1 MHLCVC
7 VFVCERIVY
16 VSILYLHYSHYHVVV
31 VLLRSGTSLTDNGLS
46 RPDTNYPTF
55 RSLTSNDQDPATC
68 PNPILGS
75 PLVYIAAEFGDDL
88 FPTDGQFTVGDP
100 TAPNDQMDDYKNDP
114 LCYSSTYSFF
124 LRAYPITEVRVYPQP
139 LLVFR

>member
-1 MHLCVC
+1 M
-7 VFVCERIVY
+7 CERELLDLLVY
-16 VSILYLHYSHYHVVV
+16 VSILYLHCSHYHIVV
-31 VLLRSGTSLTDNGLS
+31 VLLRSGTSLTDNGLDD
-46 RPDTNYPTF
+46 PNADYPTF
-55 RSLTSNDQDPATC
+55 RSLTSDDQDPATC
-68 PNPILGS
+68 PNPILRS

-100 TAPNDQMDDYKNDP
+100 TEPNDQMDDYKNDP